1 MPIFS
6 GKMEQKDYLM
16 RYIEQLGKVLAYL
29 LGFRE
34 KGDSKGGLEVIDEAL
49 KDMTRMDSAEI
60 NAIPEERLVK
70 ELCTERKLLPQQ
82 VKVIAELLFREG
94 EFLETGKDPEQVL
107 KRYRKSL
114 LLLQYMDEVEKTYSL
129 ERIQRIR
136 LLEDRIKEG

>member
-1 MPIFS
+1 
-6 GKMEQKDYLM
+6 M

-49 KDMTRMDSAEI
+49 KEMTAMDSAGI
-60 NAIPEERLVK
+60 NAIPEDRLVK
-70 ELCTERKLLPQQ
+70 ELCTERKLLPEQL
-82 VKVIAELLFREG
+82 KFIAELLFREG
-94 EFLETGKDPEQVL
+94 EFHEMGKHPAEAL

-114 LLLQYMDEVEKTYSL
+114 LLLQHIDKVERTYSL
-129 ERIQRIR
+129 ERMQRIG